1 MHSKHFCMDLLY
13 SKQPCPHYETVTC
26 IHTHII
32 LTFTRTHNN
41 GGGLIHLLGL
51 SLTHTHVHS
60 VYDTVHSIDTWRN
73 AT

>member
-1 MHSKHFCMDLLY
+1 MHTYTHY
-13 SKQPCPHYETVTC
+13 PH
-26 IHTHII
+26 IHTHAK
-32 LTFTRTHNN
+32 N

-51 SLTHTHVHS
+51 SLAHTHVHS